1 MDYLSNDKMNII
13 NYPLIKPWKQA
24 KIGGFFMQ
32 KNKSIAEVPLEKQE
46 FVDIICRLKD
56 STELVDKVDELFRNS
71 RENLESACTVGYPFF
86 SLYDAT
92 IDEYQIFCYPKTYK
106 GDKQNETIIRNR

>member
-32 KNKSIAEVPLEKQE
+32 KKKSITEVPLEK
-46 FVDIICRLKD
+46 
-56 STELVDKVDELFRNS
+56 
-71 RENLESACTVGYPFF
+71 
-86 SLYDAT
+86 
-92 IDEYQIFCYPKTYK
+92 
-106 GDKQNETIIRNR
+106 